1 MKNLKNHPPDGT
13 ESSVNCPTNKGPGK
27 YLSGGNDEAV
37 LIRRCRKGNM
47 AAFGQLIEQYQDR
60 LFNTV
65 FRVVG
70 NRDDALELTQ
80 EAFYRALKG
89 LPKFRG
95 NAGFFTWLYRIG
107 MNLCINFHRRRQRVQ
122 ITSLS
127 GGEDGLGRQA
137 DTLAQMAEAGDYSPV
152 QQLQI
157 KESHNRALT
166 ALRQLEPS
174 ARAVVVLRDIE
185 ELNYAQISEILE
197 VPVGTVKSRL
207 ARARAV
213 LREQLQE

>member
-1 MKNLKNHPPDGT
+1 M
-13 ESSVNCPTNKGPGK
+13 V
-27 YLSGGNDEAV
+27 
-37 LIRRCRKGNM
+37 
-47 AAFGQLIEQYQDR
+47 AFGQLIEQYQDR
-60 LFNTV
+60 LFNAV
-65 FRVVG
+65 FRIVG

-122 ITSLS
+122 ITSIS
-127 GGEDGLGRQA
+127 GGEDRLGRQA
-137 DTLAQMAEAGDYSPV
+137 DTLAQMAEAEDYSPV

-166 ALRQLEPS
+166 ALRQLEPA

-185 ELNYAQISEILE
+185 ELNYAQIAEVLE

-207 ARARAV
+207 ARARAI